1 MEARIAEEVA
11 RTKLELET
19 VHKEELE
26 LRCKEMANVN
36 IESEAQQIANKTAL
50 EELRNEL
57 NAIHASDLQRAVE
70 QARLQLEKETQRIK
84 SDMEAQFALLQ
95 DEKEK
100 AILERD
106 IQLKQLHESQ
116 LKQLHESVSVDV
128 EAKDQANAE
137 LQRSAEEIIAN
148 NAQVERELAEV
159 KESLVNEQKKTRQEI
174 HTSCLCTAAA

>member
-26 LRCKEMANVN
+26 LRCKEMANIN

-84 SDMEAQFALLQ
+84 GDKEEQFALLQ
-95 DEKEK
+95 DEKER

-106 IQLKQLHESQ
+106 IQLKQLQESI
-116 LKQLHESVSVDV
+116 SVDV